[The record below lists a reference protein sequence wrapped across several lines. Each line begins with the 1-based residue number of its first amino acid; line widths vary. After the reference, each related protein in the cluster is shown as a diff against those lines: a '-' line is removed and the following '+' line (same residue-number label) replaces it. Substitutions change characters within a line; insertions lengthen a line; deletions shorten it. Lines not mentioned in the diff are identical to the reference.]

1 MNVVRRISLILCISI
16 AITSLTACKR
26 SQSEKTDPSVS
37 VSAQEKTEFSL
48 NTDGPVSYFGSVVID
63 TLTSENANKQTVY
76 GGLVT
81 DTAIWI
87 LVGNEQGFFMEEFSL
102 QGDRKDRF
110 KLDCEAGAI
119 PYCMMFEYESSI
131 LIAFSDYNELKVL
144 SFDPDTHSTATV
156 IDPKMDDDMRF
167 GEVIALRDNVL
178 YVSMWSTSGVTS
190 CRGYDLSDGSLKMK
204 LDDNALTECFFWNG
218 EQMYTLGQQLS
229 PTEYELLFVD
239 SEMKLKQAGTI
250 ELPEYPKCLRNI
262 DGKQY
267 LENESG
273 IWMLEESTGSWRR
286 FADWNHA
293 EVSQVGKQEYTIS
306 KEGSSIFVW
315 DRNESKS
322 AFLFPED
329 DPTEGKIVL
338 KVAGNMITYNEKYQW
353 IMETFNKKSEKYAV
367 ELVDY
372 ESILDP
378 NGFLDPEGYVDY
390 SAYSDALD
398 DQLWKVLMNGDGPDI
413 FIRDQFYSDSSGRI
427 DTRFFEYGGLFMD
440 LKPACESMG
449 PAWKDQYL
457 TNLTDVMENDGALYT
472 IPLFYRL
479 RALEKEKDCNLDQMA
494 TYVSWAEYMDQH
506 ADGRALKWTT
516 GSDYLRSTLCYD
528 LSSFID
534 EEKHEARFDTPE
546 FRALLHLA
554 KEHCLSS
561 QEIENASERQ
571 CVFGSWTLCAE
582 YTGEIISGS
591 YESRSSREPYGYLS
605 ASGAGMCFWP
615 TESVSV
621 STSCKD
627 EEGAWEFICFLLSA
641 DCQEYDMRN
650 PNYSL
655 GDYPVRWDSLEEL
668 FEFLENPLDHEDF
681 WKRKAEGADNWS
693 IDQQPALTEE
703 EKNAFLETIRSA
715 HMVFYPDIE
724 IIDIVMEE
732 TAPWFS
738 DQKSMDEVIDLI
750 NKRVQLVLDERRT

>member
-1 MNVVRRISLILCISI
+1 MNVVRRISLILCLSI
-16 AITSLTACKR
+16 AIISITGCNR
-26 SQSEKTDPSVS
+26 SDSGKSDPSVS

-229 PTEYELLFVD
+229 PTEYEILFVD

-738 DQKSMDEVIDLI
+738 DQKSMDEVIDLL